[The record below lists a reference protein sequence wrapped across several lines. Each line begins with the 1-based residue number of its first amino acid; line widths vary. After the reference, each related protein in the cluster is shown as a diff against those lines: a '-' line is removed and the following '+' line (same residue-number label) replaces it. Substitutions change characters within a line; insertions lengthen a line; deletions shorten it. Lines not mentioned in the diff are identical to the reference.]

1 MNVYSCKNEKK
12 STFSNHRVQVK
23 LAKYCNGSHIKKKK
37 IQYGQMLELLYGRG
51 DIKKEK
57 RVSMRWNESLWV

>member
-37 IQYGQMLELLYGRG
+37 NTVWTNARAIVW
-51 DIKKEK
+51 K
-57 RVSMRWNESLWV
+57 R